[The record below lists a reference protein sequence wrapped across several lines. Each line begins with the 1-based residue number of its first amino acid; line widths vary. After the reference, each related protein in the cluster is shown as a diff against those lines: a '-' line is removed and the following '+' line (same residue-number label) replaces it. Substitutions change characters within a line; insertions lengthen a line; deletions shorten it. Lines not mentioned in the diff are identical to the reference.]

1 MLSTKGRLFS
11 VAMAIAAMTPLARA
25 QSLSGLIQKV
35 TQQAQQPRA
44 SIQQPPP
51 DQQRERDSAT
61 RQRNTPPP
69 SADMQARIQLWA
81 QEQSYFSSMPWPS
94 TEVAFKSLRIG
105 DNFNLDGP
113 NVFSYGLESQKMYAG
128 GEAITCS
135 LSQDWGW
142 FTCNIGLRRDNRD
155 PADLASLG
163 TAFGQNVTVSF
174 TVVPTAPI
182 TWNALV
188 TQKFGVG
195 RIFSI
200 RISTTELGSQTE
212 FTDRAKQYFTDK
224 FGAASKVSIQGGEGG
239 QITSAQCAS
248 DLQRINKKPLSQLSQ
263 DDIDT
268 KKSCEAEAMVG
279 YAVQSNRANKV
290 TTTKWT
296 NSADHYEVLVESKG
310 GVAINGTNDPTSFG
324 VKLTIRRS
332 FDEAADRLAD
342 IKKAWTQQRANS
354 ADSHAR
360 GDF

>member
-1 MLSTKGRLFS
+1 MLRTKGRVFA
-11 VAMAIAAMTPLARA
+11 VVMAFAAMTPLANA
-25 QSLSGLIQKV
+25 QSWTGLLQKAIQK
-35 TQQAQQPRA
+35 AQQPHA
-44 SIQQPPP
+44 SAQQQLPN
-51 DQQRERDSAT
+51 QQRS
-61 RQRNTPPP
+61 TPPP
-69 SADMQARIQLWA
+69 SPEMQARIQLWA

-94 TEVAFKSLRIG
+94 TDVAFKSLRIG

-128 GEAITCS
+128 SKAITCS

-142 FTCNIGLRRDNRD
+142 FICNIGLSRDSRD
-155 PADLASLG
+155 PADLAPLG

-182 TWNALV
+182 TWDALV

-200 RISTTELGSQTE
+200 RISTTEEVGPQTE
-212 FTDRAKQYFTDK
+212 FADRAKQYFTDN
-224 FGAASKVSIQGGEGG
+224 FGAASRVSTQGGEGG

-248 DLQRINKKPLSQLSQ
+248 DLQRINKKPLSQLSP

-268 KKSCEAEAMVG
+268 KKSCEAEAMLG
-279 YAVQSNRANKV
+279 YVVQSHRANKV
-290 TTTKWT
+290 TTTEWT

-310 GVAINGTNDPTSFG
+310 GVAINGTNDPSSFG

-332 FDEAADRLAD
+332 FDETADKLAD
-342 IKKAWTQQRANS
+342 IKKAWTQQQANN
-354 ADSHAR
+354 ADTHAR
-360 GDF
+360 VDF